1 MARRNDAGRY
11 LLEGLTPEQIAGRMG
26 ISLVSV
32 CQYLCTLVGEGKLQ
46 HADIAFNIAQRHLIE
61 AAIRNGT
68 DAYRILDEH
77 GHRISRDLIDL
88 YLLTRDPRS
97 DLYALI
103 CEIEVLLHR
112 LVKQTLT
119 AAYGNGWWREG
130 IPELTRKNCQ
140 LRKEEDKTPLDD
152 PYRYTTFIELKLII
166 EKNWS
171 VFSIALPKPL
181 SANKPNTLQM
191 LQNLNGI
198 RNQIMHPVKEIIEY
212 ESNYRFARK
221 FLADFDHLRW
231 RIDHVRPT
239 F

>member
-32 CQYLCTLVGEGKLQ
+32 RQYLCTLVGEGKLQ

-119 AAYGNGWWREG
+119 AAYGNGWWS
-130 IPELTRKNCQ
+130 
-140 LRKEEDKTPLDD
+140 
-152 PYRYTTFIELKLII
+152 Y
-166 EKNWS
+166 
-171 VFSIALPKPL
+171 
-181 SANKPNTLQM
+181 
-191 LQNLNGI
+191 
-198 RNQIMHPVKEIIEY
+198 
-212 ESNYRFARK
+212 ARK
-221 FLADFDHLRW
+221 LVTA
-231 RIDHVRPT
+231 
-239 F
+239 